1 MVISVLGSLTFS
13 ANDLMTSKVDLT
25 CVFRLAAAL
34 CERGSV
40 VATSA
45 EVCEGVD
52 VGQLVV
58 GDVVVEQPVVSGVDS
73 PWQMTAAKMDALPAR
88 PAIGRERFTPG
99 VCMLD
104 NRSGIFRLVS
114 PTDQVYKPDRVLLDS
129 SAQPLMLGKVTCI
142 GLGIQRSEL
151 ELCPFQ
157 IQTSLGGATDR
168 SNFMTRERL
177 SMQMKSDHVI
187 DSSRLGVTGV
197 VTTAESYDV
206 LVGGAVLYPMGFQ
219 MDYWTE
225 TTTYRP
231 GWQSGD
237 GRMSQVPVRFIYGV
251 RPRGSPLE
259 VLASVA
265 GFSGMVT

>member
-1 MVISVLGSLTFS
+1 
-13 ANDLMTSKVDLT
+13 
-25 CVFRLAAAL
+25 
-34 CERGSV
+34 
-40 VATSA
+40 
-45 EVCEGVD
+45 VCEGVD

-73 PWQMTAAKMDALPAR
+73 PWQAAAAKMDALPAR
-88 PAIGRERFTPG
+88 PAIDRERLTPG

-114 PTDQVYKPDRVLLDS
+114 PTGQVYKPDRVLLDS
-129 SAQPLMLGKVTCI
+129 GAQPLMLGKAACI
-142 GLGIQRSEL
+142 GLGIRRLEL

-177 SMQMKSDHVI
+177 SVQMKPDHVT
-187 DSSRLGVTGV
+187 DSSRLGVTAI
-197 VTTAESYDV
+197 VTAAESYDV
-206 LVGGAVLYPMGFQ
+206 LVGSAVLYPMGFQ

-225 TTTYRP
+225 TATYRP

-237 GRMSQVPVRFIYGV
+237 GRMSQVPVRFISGG
-251 RPRGSPLE
+251 GSPLE

-265 GFSGMVT
+265 GFSGMVTWPGDLLEGNISAVDTSVYEDIEEVSSFVAAVSSSLDVPLWRSSGVL